1 MISQALTKTLGIKS
15 PQSPLDLIETIRQ
28 GLPKQA
34 LERLAKAL
42 RVKVL
47 DLEHILPVSRRT
59 LQRYEQQNV
68 KCLPKELSDHMLQVA
83 KVYARAV
90 EVFEDEERALAWLQA
105 PIVALG
111 GRIPI
116 SLLDTSTGVDVVL
129 TELGRIE
136 YGVFA

>member
-1 MISQALTKTLGIKS
+1 MTNQILAKTLGLKG
-15 PQSPLDLIETIRQ
+15 PTSPLDLIETIRQ

-34 LERLAKAL
+34 LERLANAL

-59 LQRYEQQNV
+59 LQRYEQQDIE
-68 KCLPKELSDHMLQVA
+68 CLPKELSDRMLQVA

-90 EVFEDEERALAWLQA
+90 EVFEDEQRALEWLQA

-111 GRIPI
+111 GRIPM
-116 SLLDTSTGVDVVL
+116 SLLDTSTGVDLVL

>member
-1 MISQALTKTLGIKS
+1 MTSQALAKTLGIKS
-15 PQSPLDLIETIRQ
+15 PKSPLDLIETIRQ

-34 LERLAKAL
+34 LEQLAKAL

-90 EVFEDEERALAWLQA
+90 EVFEDEERALEWLQA

-111 GRIPI
+111 GRIPM
-116 SLLDTSTGVDVVL
+116 SLLDTSTGVDLVL

>member
-1 MISQALTKTLGIKS
+1 MTGQALAKTLGIKG
-15 PQSPLDLIETIRQ
+15 PTSPLDLIETIRQ

-34 LERLAKAL
+34 LERLAEAL

-47 DLEHILPVSRRT
+47 DLEHILPVSKRT
-59 LQRYEQQNV
+59 LQRYEQQDV
-68 KCLPKELSDHMLQVA
+68 KFLPKELSDHMLQVA

-90 EVFEDEERALAWLQA
+90 DVFEDEELALEWLQA

-111 GRIPI
+111 GRIPM
-116 SLLDTSTGVDVVL
+116 SLLDTSAGVDLVL

>member
-1 MISQALTKTLGIKS
+1 MIQ
-15 PQSPLDLIETIRQ
+15 TIRQ

-59 LQRYEQQNV
+59 LQRYEQQDL
-68 KCLPKELSDHMLQVA
+68 KCLPKELSDHMLRVA
-83 KVYARAV
+83 KVYVRAV
-90 EVFEDEERALAWLQA
+90 EVFEDEKRALEWLQA

-111 GRIPI
+111 GRIPM
-116 SLLDTSTGVDVVL
+116 SLLDTSTGVDLVF
-129 TELGRIE
+129 IE
-136 YGVFA
+136 PIASNTASLPDAALSPYPWSLCP

>member
-1 MISQALTKTLGIKS
+1 MTSQALAKTLGITS
-15 PQSPLDLIETIRQ
+15 PKSPLDLIETIRQ
-28 GLPKQA
+28 GLPTQA

-68 KCLPKELSDHMLQVA
+68 TCLPKELSDHLLQVA

-90 EVFEDEERALAWLQA
+90 EVFEDEERALEWLQA

-111 GRIPI
+111 GRIPM
-116 SLLDTSTGVDVVL
+116 SLLDTSTGVDLVL

>member
-1 MISQALTKTLGIKS
+1 MTSQALAKTLGIKS
-15 PQSPLDLIETIRQ
+15 PKSPLDLIETIRQ

-68 KCLPKELSDHMLQVA
+68 ECLPKELSDHMLQVA

-90 EVFEDEERALAWLQA
+90 EVFGDEERALEWLQA

-116 SLLDTSTGVDVVL
+116 SLLDTSTGVDLVL

>member
-1 MISQALTKTLGIKS
+1 MTNQVLAKTLGLKG
-15 PQSPLDLIETIRQ
+15 PTSPLDLIETIRQ

-34 LERLAKAL
+34 LERLARAL

-59 LQRYEQQNV
+59 LQRYEQQDIE
-68 KCLPKELSDHMLQVA
+68 CLPKELSDRMLQVA

-90 EVFEDEERALAWLQA
+90 EVFEDEQRALEWLQA

-111 GRIPI
+111 GRIPM
-116 SLLDTSTGVDVVL
+116 SLLDTSTGVDLVL

>member
-1 MISQALTKTLGIKS
+1 MTSHILAKTLGLKA
-15 PQSPLDLIETIRQ
+15 PKSPLDLIDTIRQ

-34 LERLAKAL
+34 LEQLAKTL

-59 LQRYEQQNV
+59 LQRYEQQDV
-68 KCLPKELSDHMLQVA
+68 KCLPKDLSDHMLQVA
-83 KVYARAV
+83 KSYTRAV
-90 EVFEDEERALAWLQA
+90 EVFQDEERALEWLQA

-111 GRIPI
+111 GRIPM
-116 SLLDTSTGVDVVL
+116 SLLDTSAGVDLVL

>member
-1 MISQALTKTLGIKS
+1 MTSQALAKTLGIKG
-15 PQSPLDLIETIRQ
+15 PTSPLDLIETIRQ

-34 LERLAKAL
+34 LERLAEAL

-47 DLEHILPVSRRT
+47 DLEHILPISKRT
-59 LQRYEQQNV
+59 LQRYARQDV
-68 KCLPKELSDHMLQVA
+68 KFLPKELSDHMLQVA

-90 EVFEDEERALAWLQA
+90 DVFEDEERALEWLQA

-111 GRIPI
+111 GRIPM
-116 SLLDTSTGVDVVL
+116 SLLDTSAGVDLVL
-129 TELGRIE
+129 TELGRLE

>member
-1 MISQALTKTLGIKS
+1 MTGQALAKTLGIKG
-15 PQSPLDLIETIRQ
+15 PTSPLDLIETIRQ

-34 LERLAKAL
+34 LERLAEAL

-47 DLEHILPVSRRT
+47 DLEHILPVSKRT
-59 LQRYEQQNV
+59 LQRYEQQDV
-68 KCLPKELSDHMLQVA
+68 KFLPKELSDHMLQVA

-90 EVFEDEERALAWLQA
+90 DVFEDEERALEWLQA

-111 GRIPI
+111 GRIPM
-116 SLLDTSTGVDVVL
+116 SLLDTSAGVDLVL

>member
-1 MISQALTKTLGIKS
+1 MTSQVLAKTLGIKS

-34 LERLAKAL
+34 LEQLAKVL

-47 DLEHILPVSRRT
+47 DLEHVLPVSRRT

-129 TELGRIE
+129 TELGRLE

>member
-1 MISQALTKTLGIKS
+1 MTSQALAKTLGIKGLNS
-15 PQSPLDLIETIRQ
+15 SLDLIETIRQ

-34 LERLAKAL
+34 LEQLAKTL
-42 RVKVL
+42 RMKVL
-47 DLEHILPVSRRT
+47 DLETILPVSRRT
-59 LQRYEQQNV
+59 LQRYDQQDV
-68 KCLPKELSDHMLQVA
+68 KCLPKELSDHILQVA
-83 KVYARAV
+83 KVYTRAV
-90 EVFEDEERALAWLQA
+90 DVFEDEERALEWLQA

-116 SLLDTSTGVDVVL
+116 SLLDTSAGVDLVL

>member
-1 MISQALTKTLGIKS
+1 MTSQALAKTLGIKG

-59 LQRYEQQNV
+59 LQRYEQQDL

-83 KVYARAV
+83 KVYVRAV
-90 EVFEDEERALAWLQA
+90 EVFEDEKRALEWLQA

-111 GRIPI
+111 GRIPM
-116 SLLDTSTGVDVVL
+116 SLLDTSTGVDLVL

>member
-1 MISQALTKTLGIKS
+1 MTSQALAKTLGIKS

-28 GLPKQA
+28 GFPKQA

-68 KCLPKELSDHMLQVA
+68 ECLPKALSDHMLQVA

-90 EVFEDEERALAWLQA
+90 EVFADEERALEWLQA

>member
-1 MISQALTKTLGIKS
+1 MTNQILAKTLGLKG
-15 PQSPLDLIETIRQ
+15 PTSPLDLIETIRQ

-34 LERLAKAL
+34 LERLANAL

-59 LQRYEQQNV
+59 LQRYEQQDIE
-68 KCLPKELSDHMLQVA
+68 CLPKELSDHMLQVA

-90 EVFEDEERALAWLQA
+90 EVFEDEQRALEWLQA

-111 GRIPI
+111 GRIPM
-116 SLLDTSTGVDVVL
+116 SLLDTSTGVDLVL

>member
-1 MISQALTKTLGIKS
+1 MTSQALAQTLGIKG
-15 PQSPLDLIETIRQ
+15 PKSPLDLIETIRH

-47 DLEHILPVSRRT
+47 DLENILPVSRRT
-59 LQRYEQQNV
+59 LQRYEQQDV
-68 KCLPKELSDHMLQVA
+68 KFLPTELSDHILQVA

-90 EVFEDEERALAWLQA
+90 EVFEAEELALEWLQA

-111 GRIPI
+111 ERIPMR
-116 SLLDTSTGVDVVL
+116 LLDTSAGVDLVL

>member
-1 MISQALTKTLGIKS
+1 MTSQALVKTLGIKS
-15 PQSPLDLIETIRQ
+15 PKSPLDLIETIRQ

-34 LERLAKAL
+34 LERLARAL

-90 EVFEDEERALAWLQA
+90 EVFEDEVRALEWLQA

-111 GRIPI
+111 GRIPM
-116 SLLDTSTGVDVVL
+116 SLLDTSTGVDLVL

>member
-1 MISQALTKTLGIKS
+1 MTSQALAKTLGIKG
-15 PQSPLDLIETIRQ
+15 PTSPLDLIETIRQ

-34 LERLAKAL
+34 LERLAEAL

-47 DLEHILPVSRRT
+47 DLENILPISKRT
-59 LQRYEQQNV
+59 LQRYARQDV
-68 KCLPKELSDHMLQVA
+68 KFLPKELSDHMLQVA

-90 EVFEDEERALAWLQA
+90 DVFEDEERALEWLQA

-111 GRIPI
+111 GRIPM
-116 SLLDTSTGVDVVL
+116 SLLDTSAGVDLVL
-129 TELGRIE
+129 TELGRLE

>member
-1 MISQALTKTLGIKS
+1 MTSQTLAKTLGIKG
-15 PQSPLDLIETIRQ
+15 PTSPLDLIETIRQ

-47 DLEHILPVSRRT
+47 DLENILPVSKRT
-59 LQRYEQQNV
+59 LQRYEQQDV
-68 KCLPKELSDHMLQVA
+68 KFLPKELSDHMLQVA

-90 EVFEDEERALAWLQA
+90 DVFEDEERALEWLQA

-111 GRIPI
+111 GRIPM
-116 SLLDTSTGVDVVL
+116 SLLDTSAGVDLVL

>member
-1 MISQALTKTLGIKS
+1 MTSHVLAQTLGLKG

-59 LQRYEQQNV
+59 LQRYEQQDV

-90 EVFEDEERALAWLQA
+90 EVFEDEQRALEWLQA

-111 GRIPI
+111 GRIPM

-136 YGVFA
+136 YGIFA

>member
-1 MISQALTKTLGIKS
+1 MTSQALAKTLGIKS
-15 PQSPLDLIETIRQ
+15 PKSPLDLIETIRQ

-68 KCLPKELSDHMLQVA
+68 ECLPKELSDHMLQVA

-90 EVFEDEERALAWLQA
+90 EVFEDEERALEWLQA

-116 SLLDTSTGVDVVL
+116 SLLDTSTGVDLVL

>member
-1 MISQALTKTLGIKS
+1 MTSEVLAKTLGLKGL
-15 PQSPLDLIETIRQ
+15 QSPLDLIETIRQ

-34 LERLAKAL
+34 LEQLAKAL
-42 RVKVL
+42 RVKVS
-47 DLEHILPVSRRT
+47 DLEHILPVARRT
-59 LQRYEQQNV
+59 LQRYEQQDV

-90 EVFEDEERALAWLQA
+90 DVFEDEERALAWLQA

-116 SLLDTSTGVDVVL
+116 SLLDTSTGVDLVL

>member
-1 MISQALTKTLGIKS
+1 MTSQAFAKTLGIKG

-28 GLPKQA
+28 GLPTQA

-68 KCLPKELSDHMLQVA
+68 KCLPKALSDHMLQVA
-83 KVYARAV
+83 TVYARAV
-90 EVFEDEERALAWLQA
+90 EVFEDEERALVWLQA

-111 GRIPI
+111 GRIPMG
-116 SLLDTSTGVDVVL
+116 LLDTSTGVNVVL

>member
-1 MISQALTKTLGIKS
+1 MTSQALAKTLGLKG
-15 PQSPLDLIETIRQ
+15 PKSPLDLIETIRH

-34 LERLAKAL
+34 LERLANAL

-47 DLEHILPVSRRT
+47 DLENILPVSRRT
-59 LQRYEQQNV
+59 LQRYEQQDV
-68 KCLPKELSDHMLQVA
+68 KFLPKELSDHMLQVA
-83 KVYARAV
+83 KVHARAV
-90 EVFEDEERALAWLQA
+90 EVFEDEERALEWLQA

-111 GRIPI
+111 GRIPM
-116 SLLDTSTGVDVVL
+116 SLLDTSPGVDLVL

>member
-1 MISQALTKTLGIKS
+1 MTGQALEKTLGIKG
-15 PQSPLDLIETIRQ
+15 PKSPLDLIETIRQ

-34 LERLAKAL
+34 LERLAEAL

-47 DLEHILPVSRRT
+47 DLEHILPVSKRT
-59 LQRYEQQNV
+59 LQRYEQQDV
-68 KCLPKELSDHMLQVA
+68 KFLPKELSDHMLQVA

-90 EVFEDEERALAWLQA
+90 EVFEDEERALEWLHA

-111 GRIPI
+111 GRIPM
-116 SLLDTSTGVDVVL
+116 SLLDTSAGVDLVL
-129 TELGRIE
+129 TELGRLE

>member
-1 MISQALTKTLGIKS
+1 MTSQALAKTLGIKG
-15 PQSPLDLIETIRQ
+15 PTSPLDLIETIRQ

-47 DLEHILPVSRRT
+47 DLENILPVSKRT
-59 LQRYEQQNV
+59 LQRYEQQDV
-68 KCLPKELSDHMLQVA
+68 KFLPKELSDHMLQVA

-90 EVFEDEERALAWLQA
+90 DVFEDEERALEWLQA

-111 GRIPI
+111 GRIPM
-116 SLLDTSTGVDVVL
+116 SLLDTSAGVDLVL

>member
-1 MISQALTKTLGIKS
+1 MTSQALAQTLGIKG
-15 PQSPLDLIETIRQ
+15 PTSPLDLIETIRH

-59 LQRYEQQNV
+59 LQRYAQQDV
-68 KCLPKELSDHMLQVA
+68 KFLPTELSDHMLQVA

-90 EVFEDEERALAWLQA
+90 DVFEDEERALEWLQA
-105 PIVALG
+105 PIMALG
-111 GRIPI
+111 GWIPM
-116 SLLDTSTGVDVVL
+116 SLLDTSAGVDLVL

>member
-1 MISQALTKTLGIKS
+1 MTSQALAKTLGIKS
-15 PQSPLDLIETIRQ
+15 PKSPLDLIETIRQ

-34 LERLAKAL
+34 LERLAEAL

-47 DLEHILPVSRRT
+47 DLENILPVSKRT
-59 LQRYEQQNV
+59 LQRYEQQDV
-68 KCLPKELSDHMLQVA
+68 KFLPKELSDHMLQVA

-90 EVFEDEERALAWLQA
+90 DVFEDEERALEWLQA

-111 GRIPI
+111 GRIPM
-116 SLLDTSTGVDVVL
+116 SLLDTSAGVDLVL

>member
-1 MISQALTKTLGIKS
+1 MTSQALAKTLGIKG
-15 PQSPLDLIETIRQ
+15 PTSPLDLIETIRQ

-34 LERLAKAL
+34 LERLAEAL

-47 DLEHILPVSRRT
+47 DLENILPVSKRT
-59 LQRYEQQNV
+59 LQRYEQQDV
-68 KCLPKELSDHMLQVA
+68 KFLPTELSDHMLQVA

-90 EVFEDEERALAWLQA
+90 EVFEDEERALEWLQA

-111 GRIPI
+111 GQIPM
-116 SLLDTSTGVDVVL
+116 SLLDTSAGVDLVL
-129 TELGRIE
+129 TELGRLE

>member
-1 MISQALTKTLGIKS
+1 MTSHILAKTLGLKA
-15 PQSPLDLIETIRQ
+15 PKSPLDLIDTIRQ

-34 LERLAKAL
+34 LEQLAKTL

-59 LQRYEQQNV
+59 LQRYEQQDV
-68 KCLPKELSDHMLQVA
+68 KCLPKYLSDHMLQVA
-83 KVYARAV
+83 KSYTRAV
-90 EVFEDEERALAWLQA
+90 EVFQDEERALEWLQA

-111 GRIPI
+111 GRIPM
-116 SLLDTSTGVDVVL
+116 SLLDTSAGVDLVL

>member
-1 MISQALTKTLGIKS
+1 MTNQVLAKTLGLKG
-15 PQSPLDLIETIRQ
+15 PTSPLDLIETIRQ

-34 LERLAKAL
+34 LERLANAL

-59 LQRYEQQNV
+59 LQRYEQQDIE
-68 KCLPKELSDHMLQVA
+68 CLPKELSDHMLQVA

-90 EVFEDEERALAWLQA
+90 EVFEDEQRALEWLQA

-111 GRIPI
+111 GRIPM
-116 SLLDTSTGVDVVL
+116 SLLDTSTGVDLVL

>member
-1 MISQALTKTLGIKS
+1 MTSQALAKTLGIKS

-90 EVFEDEERALAWLQA
+90 EVFEDEERALEWLQA

-111 GRIPI
+111 GRIPM
-116 SLLDTSTGVDVVL
+116 SLLDTSTGVDLVL

>member
-1 MISQALTKTLGIKS
+1 MTSQALAKTLGIKGLKS
-15 PQSPLDLIETIRQ
+15 PPDLIETIRQ

-34 LERLAKAL
+34 LERLAEAL

-47 DLEHILPVSRRT
+47 DLEHILPISKRT
-59 LQRYEQQNV
+59 LQRYEQQDV
-68 KCLPKELSDHMLQVA
+68 KFLPKELSDHMLQVA

-90 EVFEDEERALAWLQA
+90 DVFEDEERALEWLQA

-111 GRIPI
+111 GRIPM
-116 SLLDTSTGVDVVL
+116 SLLDTSAGVDLVL